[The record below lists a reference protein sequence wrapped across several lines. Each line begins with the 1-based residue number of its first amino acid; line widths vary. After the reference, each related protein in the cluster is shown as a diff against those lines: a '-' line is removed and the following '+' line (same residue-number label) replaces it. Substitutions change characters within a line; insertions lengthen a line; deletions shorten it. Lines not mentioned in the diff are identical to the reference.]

1 MKRWQRVV
9 FVMAVAGLG
18 ACGDRA
24 QTIGVSSSGH
34 ADTNAWDISI
44 DHPSIAPGWT
54 VGDRASWDD
63 HLRRRTQMQNDYA
76 PR

>member
-1 MKRWQRVV
+1 MKGRHWVLV
-9 FVMAVAGLG
+9 AATVAGLG
-18 ACGDRA
+18 ACGDRV
-24 QTIGVSSSGH
+24 QTIGENTSRH
-34 ADTNAWDISI
+34 TDTDAWEIAS

>member
-1 MKRWQRVV
+1 MKRLHWILVG
-9 FVMAVAGLG
+9 ATVAGLG
-18 ACGDRA
+18 ACGDRV
-24 QTIGVSSSGH
+24 QTIGEGARH
-34 ADTNAWDISI
+34 ADTAAWEIAS